1 MAFTSPFFQGT
12 QAQGIIDNYVNAGG
26 YNQSFPSPSTNPYR
40 VNSSAFVPPSS
51 QPEPDPD
58 IPNCEEAYPGEGRV
72 YDPVMNACVLPEVS
86 TQPEGNDREVREEPY
101 QGVGSVYSP
110 EQNAFMNLGLGGS
123 TAEDV
128 KSYYGSGEISKSG
141 FGFDSFNQGLKSIL
155 GLTPLGIPLRLG
167 RMQDINT
174 LINSGVIEKGSD
186 GKLTFAKGGNLNL
199 VQANQAFEQDLA
211 RQQGLNLD
219 AVSANPY
226 IDQLGNEQFMV
237 QSRGDKADNMSN
249 NVYRDNNANVN
260 INPFKSDYG
269 AKEIVSYSAP
279 NPNREKSASEK
290 TFDRKQAEKRRAYN
304 QSRAGNPFE
313 R

>member
-51 QPEPDPD
+51 QPDPDPD

-86 TQPEGNDREVREEPY
+86 TLGNDREVEEEPY

-123 TAEDV
+123 TAEEV
-128 KSYYGSGEISKSG
+128 QSYFDPNNPNKKLDLYGGGIKG
-141 FGFDSFNQGLKSIL
+141 VLKRFTPFGQL
-155 GLTPLGIPLRLG
+155 GVYLDAKRLA
-167 RMQDINT
+167 DA
-174 LINSGVIEKGSD
+174 GVINQRD
-186 GKLTFAKGGNLNL
+186 GGGYSFAKGGNLNL

-290 TFDRKQAEKRRAYN
+290 TFDRKQAEKRRSYN

-313 R
+313 RNR

>member
-26 YNQSFPSPSTNPYR
+26 YNQSFPSPSTNPYL
-40 VNSSAFVPPSS
+40 VNSSAYVPPSS
-51 QPEPDPD
+51 QPQPDPD

-72 YDPVMNACVLPEVS
+72 YDPVMSACVLPEVS
-86 TQPEGNDREVREEPY
+86 TQPEGNDREVEEEPY
-101 QGVGSVYSP
+101 QGVGSINSP
-110 EQNAFMNLGLGGS
+110 TQNAFGNLGLGS
-123 TAEDV
+123 M
-128 KSYYGSGEISKSG
+128 YGGQEISKSG
-141 FGFDSFNQGLKSIL
+141 FGFDNFNQGLQSIL
-155 GLTPLGIPLRLG
+155 GMTPLGLPLRMG
-167 RMQDINT
+167 RSQDINT

-199 VQANQAFEQDLA
+199 VKANQEFEQNLA

-226 IDQLGNEQFMV
+226 IDQLGKEQFMV

-249 NVYRDNNANVN
+249 NVYREGIIGKNNNVTVS
-260 INPFKSDYG
+260 PFKSDYG
-269 AKEIVSYSAP
+269 AKEIVSYKPKNTYTS
-279 NPNREKSASEK
+279 K
-290 TFDRKQAEKRRAYN
+290 YN
-304 QSRAGNPFE
+304 QSKQGNPFE

>member
-86 TQPEGNDREVREEPY
+86 TQPEGNDREVQEEPY
-101 QGVGSVYSP
+101 QGVGSINSP
-110 EQNAFMNLGLGGS
+110 TQNAFMNLGLGS
-123 TAEDV
+123 EYFDPDDPN
-128 KSYYGSGEISKSG
+128 KKLDLYGSGISGAFKRFTP
-141 FGFDSFNQGLKSIL
+141 FGQL
-155 GLTPLGIPLRLG
+155 GVYLDAKRLA
-167 RMQDINT
+167 DA
-174 LINSGVIEKGSD
+174 GVINQRD
-186 GKLTFAKGGNLNL
+186 GGGYSFAKGGNLNL

-219 AVSANPY
+219 AVAANPY

-249 NVYRDNNANVN
+249 NVYKDNNANVT
-260 INPFKSDYG
+260 ISPFKSDYG
-269 AKEIVSYSAP
+269 AKEIVSYNKP
-279 NPNREKSASEK
+279 KN
-290 TFDRKQAEKRRAYN
+290 TFTSKYN
-304 QSRAGNPFE
+304 QSKQGNPFE
-313 R
+313 RNR

>member
-51 QPEPDPD
+51 QPDPDPD

-86 TQPEGNDREVREEPY
+86 TQPEGNDREVQEEPY
-101 QGVGSVYSP
+101 QGVGSINSP
-110 EQNAFMNLGLGGS
+110 TQNAFMNLGLGS
-123 TAEDV
+123 EYFDPDDPN
-128 KSYYGSGEISKSG
+128 KKLDLYGSGISGAFKRFTP
-141 FGFDSFNQGLKSIL
+141 FGQL
-155 GLTPLGIPLRLG
+155 GVYLDAKRLA
-167 RMQDINT
+167 DA
-174 LINSGVIEKGSD
+174 GVINQRD
-186 GKLTFAKGGNLNL
+186 GGGYSFAKGGNLNL

-249 NVYRDNNANVN
+249 NVYKDNNANVT
-260 INPFKSDYG
+260 ISPFKSDYG
-269 AKEIVSYSAP
+269 AKEIVSYNKP
-279 NPNREKSASEK
+279 KN
-290 TFDRKQAEKRRAYN
+290 TFTSKYN
-304 QSRAGNPFE
+304 QSKQGNPFE
-313 R
+313 RNR

>member
-12 QAQGIIDNYVNAGG
+12 QAQSIIDNYRVAGG
-26 YNQSFPSPSTNPYR
+26 YNQSFSSPSTNPYR

-58 IPNCEEAYPGEGRV
+58 IPDCNEAYPGEGRV

-86 TQPEGNDREVREEPY
+86 TLPEGNDREVEEEPY
-101 QGVGSVYSP
+101 QGVGSINSP
-110 EQNAFMNLGLGGS
+110 TQNAFMNLGLGDGS
-123 TAEDV
+123 TFEDV

-199 VQANQAFEQDLA
+199 AQANQAFEQDLA

-219 AVSANPY
+219 AVGANPLVY
-226 IDQLGNEQFMV
+226 QDSLGNTFSQPYQ
-237 QSRGDKADNMSN
+237 QSRGDKANNMSN
-249 NVYRDNNANVN
+249 NVYNDSVTVS
-260 INPFKSDYG
+260 PFQSNYG
-269 AKEIVSYSAP
+269 ASEIVSCSP
-279 NPNREKSASEK
+279 PDPNRQKSASEK
-290 TFDRKQAEKRRAYN
+290 TFDRKQAEKER
-304 QSRAGNPFE
+304 QSNPFE
-313 R
+313 RNT